1 MTPSA
6 PLPLGTRLGPYEVQG
21 IVGRGGMSVVYRAHD
36 HNLQRAVAIKMMSR
50 AAAEQPGFIERFRQE
65 ARLIAALHHPHI
77 VQVYASGEYQ
87 GLPYIVEELLPG
99 PTLGQQ
105 LRELHARRQ
114 PMGRDAILPITRD
127 LANAL
132 DAAHAAGVIHR
143 DIKPDNAIYN
153 AQGQIILTDFGIARP
168 LTTNTRYTQTGMV
181 MGTPDYIAPE
191 QAQGQTLTP
200 ATDVYALGVV
210 VYEMITGQTPF
221 NDESAINILI
231 QHIQMSPPAMRP
243 LRPDLPASAEGIV
256 LRALA
261 KEPSARYQQASAFAD
276 ALAQAWLTNAPVG
289 AAVTEPPPV
298 APPPPVN
305 VHEQP
310 TRAMATGDVPPAAR
324 SGAPGTPSI
333 GNSPVPLWGL
343 LLATLALLLV
353 GGAAFFVLAGQPD
366 DSGDNVGGVVP
377 PTPTATSTA
386 TATASPTPTAET
398 SPTPEISPTLPP
410 ELPTD
415 IPPPPTEQLPPTAT
429 TPPLPPPTPAVPPLP
444 PSGTGLAFTSDG
456 GSGFRLFTTSTS
468 TGDVQPLLAS
478 TSNDFAPAWSPDG
491 SRVAFHSDRN
501 GNEDIFVLDTRT
513 GEVTQLTSDTANERE
528 PVWSP
533 DGQRLAYW
541 ADPNGTWDIYT
552 LVIESRQPTRLTFNF
567 ADDFAPAWAPDGSRI
582 AFTSNRDGN
591 DNIYLINP
599 DGGAEEQLTDDPAD
613 DKLPAWSPDSIRLL
627 FVSARD
633 GNEDVFVMDRDGSD
647 PQNLTRSQ
655 SQDTQ
660 PAWSASGAAVVFTS
674 NRNGNPNLYV
684 MGTDGSNVRQL
695 TDLPGNTLDGAWRP

>member
-1 MTPSA
+1 
-6 PLPLGTRLGPYEVQG
+6 
-21 IVGRGGMSVVYRAHD
+21 MSIVYRAHD
-36 HNLQRAVAIKMMSR
+36 HNLQRAVAIKMMSQ

-65 ARLIAALHHPHI
+65 ARLIAALRHPHI

-114 PMGRDAILPITRD
+114 PMGRDAILTITRD
-127 LANAL
+127 LASAL

-168 LTTNTRYTQTGMV
+168 LSASTRYTQTGMV

-210 VYEMITGQTPF
+210 VYEMITGRPPF
-221 NDESAINILI
+221 SDDAAINVLI

-243 LRPDLPASAEGIV
+243 LRPDLPASAEGVV

-261 KEPSARYQQASAFAD
+261 KDPQARYQQASAFA
-276 ALAQAWLTNAPVG
+276 ATLAQAWLTNAPVG

-324 SGAPGTPSI
+324 SGAPGSPRS
-333 GNSPVPLWGL
+333 GGSPVPVWGL
-343 LLATLALLLV
+343 LLATLALMLV
-353 GGAAFFVLAGQPD
+353 GGAAFFILAGQPA
-366 DSGDNVGGVVP
+366 DNGGTVGGVLT
-377 PTPTATSTA
+377 PTPTVTVTA
-386 TATASPTPTAET
+386 TATTSPAPADEASPTPEVPPTA
-398 SPTPEISPTLPP
+398 PP
-410 ELPTD
+410 EVPTD
-415 IPPPPTEQLPPTAT
+415 IPPPPPTV
-429 TPPLPPPTPAVPPLP
+429 PPLPTETPAPALPPTPALPPLP
-444 PSGTGLAFTSDG
+444 PSGTGLAFTNDSG
-456 GSGFRLFTTSTS
+456 GGFRLFTTSTS
-468 TGDVQPLLAS
+468 SGDVQPLLES

-491 SRVAFHSDRN
+491 FRVAFHSDRN

-513 GEVTQLTSDTANERE
+513 GTVTPLTSDAANERE

-541 ADPNGTWDIYT
+541 ANPNGNWDIFTVT
-552 LVIESRQPTRLTFNF
+552 LESGQQTQLTFNF

-582 AFTSNRDGN
+582 AFTSNRDDN

-599 DGGAEEQLTDDPAD
+599 DGGAEQQLTEDPTN

-633 GNEDVFVMDRDGSD
+633 GNEDVFVMNRDGSE
-647 PQNLTRSQ
+647 PQNLTNSQ

-660 PAWSASGAAVVFTS
+660 PAWSFSGATIVFTS

-684 MGTDGSNVRQL
+684 MEPDGSSVRPL
-695 TDLPGNTLDGAWRP
+695 TDLQGNTFDGAWRP